1 MFKKS
6 FLILA
11 ALAYVSPSVYA
22 EKQTIW
28 TQGTNNGKDI
38 FDADKSKVASGAL
51 DSSYDSMLCWAASD
65 SNLIAWWQRQ
75 NPQAAAAAKAPTD
88 INDIWKTYREA
99 FTNQGGDTSF
109 GLEWWFTGRD
119 KWNKDGLPASKDSSL
134 KGGYYSGMVDD
145 AWDLRWYPD
154 ENPEYNQKKTDA
166 FYGHVI
172 ADTEYT
178 EYQFPPAR
186 EQLSVDIKDLLNT
199 GYAISLSIGVVS
211 GMSGVVD
218 NKGGGH
224 AITLW
229 GIEYDDSSSLITRMW
244 ISDSDDIQYVWGDYE
259 HDHNLVELTL
269 SPVTIKGSEA
279 TFQSF
284 AFTSE
289 DVLPENYKTRNFYDS
304 NTPYAIMG
312 YTFLRGTA
320 DMLVPEPA
328 TATLCLAAL
337 AACMGRRRRRA

>member
-1 MFKKS
+1 MLFTDTLL
-6 FLILA
+6 LI
-11 ALAYVSPSVYA
+11 PS
-22 EKQTIW
+22 IPS
-28 TQGTNNGKDI
+28 I
-38 FDADKSKVASGAL
+38 S
-51 DSSYDSMLCWAASD
+51 
-65 SNLIAWWQRQ
+65 
-75 NPQAAAAAKAPTD
+75 
-88 INDIWKTYREA
+88 
-99 FTNQGGDTSF
+99 
-109 GLEWWFTGRD
+109 
-119 KWNKDGLPASKDSSL
+119 
-134 KGGYYSGMVDD
+134 
-145 AWDLRWYPD
+145 
-154 ENPEYNQKKTDA
+154 
-166 FYGHVI
+166 
-172 ADTEYT
+172 
-178 EYQFPPAR
+178 FPPAR

-229 GIEYDDSSSLITRMW
+229 GIEYDDSSSLITKMW

-259 HDHNLVELTL
+259 HNLVELTL
-269 SPVTIKGSEA
+269 SPVTIKGSKA

-289 DVLPENYKTRNFYDS
+289 EVLPENVLLENDTPRNFYDS